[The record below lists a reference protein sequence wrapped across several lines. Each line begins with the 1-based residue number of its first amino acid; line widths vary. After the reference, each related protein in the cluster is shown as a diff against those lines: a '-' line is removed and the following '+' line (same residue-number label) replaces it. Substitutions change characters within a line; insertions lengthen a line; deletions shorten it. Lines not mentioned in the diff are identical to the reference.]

1 MGNWFSSVWD
11 RLFGQ
16 QRELKL
22 VIVGLDSAGK
32 STIIN
37 RMRLD
42 QLGAASQVID
52 PMATVPTIGVNTEDI
67 TIKNVNIKVF
77 DLAGQEKMRSVWK
90 YYFSSIDGIV
100 FVVDASGDQ
109 TKLADARDEL
119 MSVLANDEAKNI
131 PVMILANK
139 QDLPKALKS

>member
-1 MGNWFSSVWD
+1 M
-11 RLFGQ
+11 
-16 QRELKL
+16 
-22 VIVGLDSAGK
+22 IVGLDSAGK

-42 QLGAASQVID
+42 QLGAASSISD

-100 FVVDASGDQ
+100 FVVDASGDPA
-109 TKLADARDEL
+109 KLSDARDEL
-119 MSVLANDEAKNI
+119 VSVLANDEAKRI
-131 PVMILANK
+131 PIMVFANK
-139 QDLPKALKS
+139 QDLPHALKS

>member
-1 MGNWFSSVWD
+1 M
-11 RLFGQ
+11 
-16 QRELKL
+16 
-22 VIVGLDSAGK
+22 IVGLDSAGK

-42 QLGAASQVID
+42 QLGAASSISD

-100 FVVDASGDQ
+100 FVVDASGDPA
-109 TKLADARDEL
+109 KLSDARDEL
-119 MSVLANDEAKNI
+119 VSVLANEEAKRI
-131 PVMILANK
+131 PIMVFANK
-139 QDLPKALKS
+139 QDLPHALKS